1 MVRSPGFG
9 STPTDSFA
17 LLRLGF
23 PAAPGDNPLTLPV
36 KVTRRLILQQARGQA
51 LNRPPTARRHTDS
64 RSISLPS
71 RGSFHLS
78 LAVLVRYRSPAVLS
92 LVRWSS
98 RIQPGLHVAR
108 LTREISQ
115 SSTLFAYRAIT
126 CCGRA
131 FQRVRLRVEF
141 LTLSAVCHPPWSSHD
156 PPDTTPAGYH
166 ISGV

>member
-9 STPTDSFA
+9 SIATDLFA

-23 PAAPGDNPLTLPV
+23 PAAPGDYPLTLPV
-36 KVTRRLILQQARGQA
+36 TITRRLILQQARGQA
-51 LNRPPTARRHTDS
+51 LNGPPTARRHTDS
-64 RSISLPS
+64 CSISLPS

-108 LTREISQ
+108 LTREFSQ
-115 SSTLFAYRAIT
+115 RHAPFAYGAIT
-126 CCGRA
+126 RSGRA
-131 FQRVRLRVEF
+131 SQRVRLSAYFV
-141 LTLSAVCHPPWSSHD
+141 TLLPVCHPAWSSHD
-156 PPDTTPAGYH
+156 PPYATPAGYH
-166 ISGV
+166 A